1 MTIAMKGAEEQAF
14 LAVVDSM
21 HLGNDHAKVDDARQL
36 WNAGKHFAATAPMG
50 GMGKTSILKDVNVRT
65 SASTEARLSGQAPN
79 PPAGLFKVVHGPLG
93 TDGLP
98 VHVRLE
104 SLGEWDIENLPAGMI
119 LSAEARLPK
128 GFEQDERAAFERE
141 FTPPEYVE
149 YSDKHSRYISTRSD
163 AHFDQAAEMQTARWE
178 VWQSRTAT
186 AQCQSAREQD
196 SWKILHGAMQLQR
209 NHHRSVADMLRLSL
223 SQLNSLM
230 IESVGMVRGVVG
242 NCDDELADRID
253 AALVTSARVLKSSD
267 AAAAMARVGVVL
279 PELAGHPE
287 NTVKRYEFDRF
298 GDKKLSD
305 TGQYVLASDYDK
317 LAAQVIVQG
326 KVPPADA
333 ILYHGQP
340 GNVALLFPDQ
350 PAPSGFGWSV
360 LRKWELRR
368 SAYSFE
374 AMTARMSVLEGL
386 LERAEELVTYY
397 KGFEEIKGPLVS
409 KSEKFIEDC
418 RATKQP
424 VEGVSI
430 HD

>member
-1 MTIAMKGAEEQAF
+1 MTHDNNGSSPQPDF
-14 LAVVDSM
+14 
-21 HLGNDHAKVDDARQL
+21 HLDKP
-36 WNAGKHFAATAPMG
+36 ATMG
-50 GMGKTSILKDVNVRT
+50 GMRKTTILKDVNVRA
-65 SASTEARLSGQAPN
+65 SSSTEINFRGMAPN
-79 PPAGLFKVVHGPLG
+79 PAAGLFKVVHGPLG

-119 LSAEARLPK
+119 LSADARLPK
-128 GFEQDERAAFERE
+128 GHDLDERVAFERE
-141 FTPPEYVE
+141 FPPHESVA
-149 YSDKHSRYISTRSD
+149 YSEKYSCYMSTRSD
-163 AHFDQAAEMQTARWE
+163 AHFDTEAERQTARWE

-186 AQCQSAREQD
+186 AKRKSDCQEGN
-196 SWKILHGAMQLQR
+196 WKILHTVMQQQR

-253 AALVTSARVLKSSD
+253 SALVTSASVLKSSD
-267 AAAAMARVGVVL
+267 AAAAMTRVGVVL
-279 PELAGHPE
+279 PEFTGQPE
-287 NTVKRYEFDRF
+287 NSVMRFEFDRF

-305 TGQYVLASDYDK
+305 TGQYVLATDFDK

-333 ILYHGQP
+333 ILYQGQP

-350 PAPSGFGWSV
+350 PAPAGFGWSV
-360 LRKWELRR
+360 VRKWELRR

-374 AMTARMSVLEGL
+374 AMTTRMAVLDDLLAR
-386 LERAEELVTYY
+386 AN
-397 KGFEEIKGPLVS
+397 EIIGHNNSRIVRGMHS
-409 KSEKFIEDC
+409 DQTEKFLKDY
-418 RATKQP
+418 RAAQLL
-424 VEGVSI
+424 VDGVSI

>member
-1 MTIAMKGAEEQAF
+1 MTSKNNGAEGQDFQAILDTMHKGND
-14 LAVVDSM
+14 LAVM
-21 HLGNDHAKVDDARQL
+21 AGNGAAIHPSS
-36 WNAGKHFAATAPMG
+36 HFGNSVPMG
-50 GMGKTSILKDVNVRT
+50 GMGKTSILKEVNVRA
-65 SASTEARLSGQAPN
+65 SASTEAKFPGQAPN
-79 PPAGLFKVVHGPLG
+79 PTAGLFKVVHGPLG

-119 LSAEARLPK
+119 LSADARLPK
-128 GFEQDERAAFERE
+128 GFDLHERTAFERE
-141 FTPPEYVE
+141 FPPHEYVVFSEE
-149 YSDKHSRYISTRSD
+149 YSRYISTRSD
-163 AHFDQAAEMQTARWE
+163 AHFDQAAEMHTARWE

-186 AQCQSAREQD
+186 AKRQSAREEG

-253 AALVTSARVLKSSD
+253 EALVTSASVLKSSD

-279 PELAGHPE
+279 PEFAGQPE

-305 TGQYVLASDYDK
+305 TGQYVSAADFDK

-360 LRKWELRR
+360 VRRWELRR

-374 AMTARMSVLEGL
+374 AMTARMAVLEGL
-386 LERAEELVTYY
+386 LARGEEIIKFYM
-397 KGFEEIKGPLVS
+397 GFEIKGPLHS
-409 KSEKFIEDC
+409 QSEEFVKDY
-418 RATKQP
+418 RAAQLP
-424 VEGVSI
+424 VDGVSI

>member
-1 MTIAMKGAEEQAF
+1 MPHENNGSPIHPG
-14 LAVVDSM
+14 S
-21 HLGNDHAKVDDARQL
+21 
-36 WNAGKHFAATAPMG
+36 HFASSAPMG
-50 GMGKTSILKDVNVRT
+50 GMGKTTILQDVNVRA
-65 SASTEARLSGQAPN
+65 SASTEAKFPGQAAN
-79 PPAGLFKVVHGPLG
+79 PSSGLFKVVHGPLG

-119 LSAEARLPK
+119 LSADARLPK
-128 GFEQDERAAFERE
+128 GTDLHERAAFERE
-141 FTPPEYVE
+141 FPPHEYVE

-163 AHFDQAAEMQTARWE
+163 AHFDKAAEMHTARWE

-186 AQCQSAREQD
+186 AQRQSAREQD
-196 SWKILHGAMQLQR
+196 SWKILHGAIQLQR

-253 AALVTSARVLKSSD
+253 AALVTSASVLKSSD

-279 PELAGHPE
+279 PEFAGQPE

-305 TGQYVLASDYDK
+305 TGQYVLATDFDK

-360 LRKWELRR
+360 VRKWELRR

-374 AMTARMSVLEGL
+374 AMTAKMAALEGL
-386 LERAEELVTYY
+386 VARGEKLVAYY
-397 KGFEEIKGPLVS
+397 LSFEKMNGPRYDMSMRFV
-409 KSEKFIEDC
+409 KDC
-418 RATKQP
+418 QAAKLP
-424 VEGVSI
+424 VDGVSI
-430 HD
+430 HE